1 MQADSISISQP
12 FKKKMYVALLYTHF
26 YMLEKTH
33 FRIVALKHSKA
44 APTLDVLFSRFNVL
58 DN

>member
-1 MQADSISISQP
+1 
-12 FKKKMYVALLYTHF
+12 MYAALLDTHF

-33 FRIVALKHSKA
+33 FKIVALRPSKA
-44 APTLDVLFSRFNVL
+44 APTLELLFSTFNVL